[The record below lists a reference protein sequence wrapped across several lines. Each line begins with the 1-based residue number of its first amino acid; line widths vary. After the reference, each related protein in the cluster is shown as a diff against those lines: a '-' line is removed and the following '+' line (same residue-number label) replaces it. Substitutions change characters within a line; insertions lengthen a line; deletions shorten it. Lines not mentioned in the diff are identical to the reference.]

1 MFYKFAQ
8 VLVFLY
14 FLFFFRLRV
23 NGRGNVPKTGGVILC
38 ANHGSM
44 MDPVILS
51 KATPRQVHYLSKKE
65 LFKNGLIALVLRGLG
80 AFPVDRSN
88 TDMAAYKKTVD
99 LLKQNRV
106 VGVFA
111 QGSRYKE
118 IDARDAKA
126 GVALFALKS
135 GAEVIPVAINTNYK
149 LFSKITLNIGRPVD
163 LREYRDKKI
172 KTEMLAEITE
182 IIFSE
187 VAGLMK

>member
-1 MFYKFAQ
+1 MFYRFAQ
-8 VLVFLY
+8 VLVFIY
-14 FLFFFRLRV
+14 FKIFFRLRV
-23 NGRGNVPKTGGVILC
+23 IGRGNVPKTGGVILC

-51 KATPRQVHYLSKKE
+51 KATPRQVHYISKKE

-80 AFPVDRSN
+80 AFPVDRGG

-118 IDARDAKA
+118 VDARDAKA

-135 GAEVIPVAINTNYK
+135 GAEVIPVAIKTNYK
-149 LFSKITLNIGRPVD
+149 LFTKMTLNIGKPVD
-163 LREYRDKKI
+163 LTEYRDKRI
-172 KTEMLAEITE
+172 KTETLAEITD
-182 IIFSE
+182 IIFNE
-187 VAGLMK
+187 IAGLMK